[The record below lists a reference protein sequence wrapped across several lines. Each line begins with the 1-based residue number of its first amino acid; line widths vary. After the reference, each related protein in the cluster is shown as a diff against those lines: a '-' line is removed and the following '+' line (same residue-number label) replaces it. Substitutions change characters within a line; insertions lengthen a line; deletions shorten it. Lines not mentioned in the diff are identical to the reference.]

1 MAKILTEPGAIRQW
15 TEARGGNPILLDVPD
30 PVAGERSLIQ
40 LTFDQHALNADHNE
54 GADPMT
60 PGFRLV
66 DWDEWFA
73 AFEDQGL
80 ALVVGDDMSEGRQ
93 IDYRI
98 MSRKEAGL

>member
-1 MAKILTEPGAIRQW
+1 MAKTLVERSAIREW
-15 TEARGGNPILLDVPD
+15 TEARGGKPILMDVPD
-30 PVAGERSLIQ
+30 PAVGERSLIQ

-60 PGFRLV
+60 PGFTLV
-66 DWDEWFA
+66 SWDEWFE

-80 ALVVGDDMSEGRQ
+80 ALVVNDDLSEGRQ

-98 MSRKEAGL
+98 MSREEAGL